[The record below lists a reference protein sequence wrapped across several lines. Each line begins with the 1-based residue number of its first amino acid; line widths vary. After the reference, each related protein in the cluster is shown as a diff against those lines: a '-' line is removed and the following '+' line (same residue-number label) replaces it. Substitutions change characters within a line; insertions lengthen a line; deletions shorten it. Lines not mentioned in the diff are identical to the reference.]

1 MAEPKEES
9 ASAPPPSKR
18 KEDTRLVVDLRVRR
32 LREMEEEAKRRL
44 HRWEKRLMEREVA
57 LDRREAAQAGSG
69 TRAGKSEDS
78 KPKRARLATP
88 LLWRAVEGFGRPIS
102 RVETHISGLDGA
114 LRGGV
119 PRGSVVVIAG
129 APGTMKT
136 SLGLFI
142 LASNAISDL
151 RGGLYVTFGQGA
163 ASVLR
168 QMETLGIDMSRTE
181 GRLEILDATLL
192 SRLAAR
198 GKRDWLEGLK
208 QQVKSLAGDR
218 LQLLVLDSLDA
229 LSVLARFEDRR
240 VELFRLFEWLRDLGL
255 TSFVIAER
263 PDFIIRGNVFQ
274 GRHDEDF
281 LADGMIQLRLHPVT
295 DVEIQRRIRIVK
307 MRGTAHDTGYMAFQ
321 VSPGKEFEVS
331 PAFGA

>member
-1 MAEPKEES
+1 MTTLRCPECATSNARQRVRCRACGAILRRWSVSVAEPKEEA

-18 KEDTRLVVDLRVRR
+18 KEDPRLVVDLRVRR

-78 KPKRARLATP
+78 EPKRARLATP

-168 QMETLGIDMSRTE
+168 QMETLGIDMSRT
-181 GRLEILDATLL
+181 
-192 SRLAAR
+192 
-198 GKRDWLEGLK
+198 
-208 QQVKSLAGDR
+208 
-218 LQLLVLDSLDA
+218 
-229 LSVLARFEDRR
+229 
-240 VELFRLFEWLRDLGL
+240 
-255 TSFVIAER
+255 
-263 PDFIIRGNVFQ
+263 
-274 GRHDEDF
+274 
-281 LADGMIQLRLHPVT
+281 
-295 DVEIQRRIRIVK
+295 
-307 MRGTAHDTGYMAFQ
+307 
-321 VSPGKEFEVS
+321 
-331 PAFGA
+331 